1 MNALYVYDGQ
11 VYPWWEN
18 ISNDIV
24 YLFDFDD
31 FLLIRQRTYSNTIY
45 TREGFTGYG
54 Y

>member
-1 MNALYVYDGQ
+1 MNALHVYDGQ

-24 YLFDFDD
+24 YLFDIDD
-31 FLLIRQRTYSNTIY
+31 FLLIRQRTYSNTIHI
-45 TREGFTGYG
+45 REGFTGYG